1 MYQFRREDIAVQAA
15 MLLAVYER
23 TPVMVMARESMNL
36 FSIGP
41 TNNAAVHGAG
51 RHIATVYRQ
60 GQVHYMGL
68 A

>member
-1 MYQFRREDIAVQAA
+1 MYQFRREDIALQAA

-23 TPVMVMARESMNL
+23 TPVMVMARESMDL
-36 FSIGP
+36 FTIGP
-41 TNNAAVHGAG
+41 SDNAAIQGAG
-51 RHIATVYRQ
+51 RHIATVYRH

>member
-1 MYQFRREDIAVQAA
+1 MYQFRREDMALQAA

-23 TPVMVMARESMNL
+23 TPVMVMARGGSDL

-41 TNNAAVHGAG
+41 INQAAVHKAG
-51 RHIATVYRQ
+51 RHIATVYRP
-60 GQVHYMGL
+60 GQVDYMGL

>member
-1 MYQFRREDIAVQAA
+1 MYQFRGEDMALQAA

-23 TPVMVMARESMNL
+23 TPVMVMARGSMDL

-41 TNNAAVHGAG
+41 TNNAAVHNAG
-51 RHIATVYRQ
+51 RHIATVYRP
-60 GQVHYMGL
+60 GQVHYIGL

>member
-1 MYQFRREDIAVQAA
+1 

-23 TPVMVMARESMNL
+23 TPVMVMARESMDL

-60 GQVHYMGL
+60 GQVHYMSL
-68 A
+68 T